1 MRKGILLFISI
12 ALLASAQPATE
23 DIKKVLDK
31 QVGDWNRGDVDSF
44 MNGYEANQQTTFVGK
59 TVTKGHAAVL
69 ANYRK
74 RYPTK
79 ENMGTLRF
87 EIVEVRML
95 GDEHASVLGKF
106 FLTRSA
112 AGGGNS
118 EGIFNLIFKKTG
130 SGWKIILD
138 HTS

>member
-1 MRKGILLFISI
+1 MGKGILLFISI
-12 ALLASAQPATE
+12 GLWAAAQPTAN
-23 DIKKVLDK
+23 DILKVLDK
-31 QVGDWNRGDVDSF
+31 QVVDWNRGDVVSF
-44 MNGYEANQQTTFVGK
+44 MNGYEASPRTTFVGK
-59 TVTKGHAAVL
+59 TITNGHAGVL
-69 ANYRK
+69 ANYKK

-87 EIVEVRML
+87 EIVELRML

-106 FLTRSA
+106 FLTRSQ

-118 EGIFNLIFKKTG
+118 EGIFNLIFKKTAV
-130 SGWKIILD
+130 GWKIILD

>member
-12 ALLASAQPATE
+12 ALQATAQPMAE
-23 DIKKVLDK
+23 DIRKVLDK
-31 QVGDWNRGDVDSF
+31 QVVDWNRGDVDSF
-44 MNGYEANQQTTFVGK
+44 MNAYEASPRTTFVGK

-69 ANYRK
+69 ANYKK

-87 EIVEVRML
+87 EIVEVWML

-106 FLTRSA
+106 FLTRSN

-118 EGIFNLIFKKTG
+118 DGIFNLIFNKTAA
-130 SGWKIILD
+130 GWKIILD